1 MRIAPGKIITAAII
15 AIVALICFIKTAH
28 VNDVQ
33 NLQVIQSVTGQVTV
47 RKQAGWYFMLCPRI
61 WKYSKAGVYQ
71 LNAEDKDLLD
81 IQFKNKSTAK
91 LKANIGYRI
100 DGADDETIIALHQ
113 QVEGDDEKIWKM
125 LITALNTTVQSIST
139 KYDPSEV
146 IGGDQFEPMVKEIY
160 TNIVH
165 NAELLRHGIDVNYFA
180 VDGRPLPDP
189 DTEKQFNLQKEADL
203 ARRLA
208 EAEKVKLESETLKTE
223 ANYKREIAEFK
234 GKADAETAKLKTEAE
249 REKEL
254 ATIAAQKQVE
264 VAKLEKEK
272 AVIEVERQ
280 KEVAKVEAEKAL
292 AVAEVQK
299 QTEKETLEAIK
310 LKAEQQIEQ
319 AKAKKEAIE
328 LSGAI
333 TELQQ
338 AELDLQRDVA
348 KFKWDALGKAI
359 SGIKLPTMMNIGN
372 GTNGTVG
379 TTALDQLIQ
388 TMTVEKLGAISPAPK
403 AATPAPKATK

>member
-1 MRIAPGKIITAAII
+1 MI
-15 AIVALICFIKTAH
+15 
-28 VNDVQ
+28 
-33 NLQVIQSVTGQVTV
+33 
-47 RKQAGWYFMLCPRI
+47 CPRI

-100 DGADDETIIALHQ
+100 DGADDATLIALHQ

-125 LITALNTTVQSIST
+125 LLTALNTTVQSITT
-139 KYDPSEV
+139 KYDPSDV
-146 IGGDQFEPMVKEIY
+146 IGGDKFEPMINEIA
-160 TNIVH
+160 TNILH
-165 NAELLRHGIDVNYFA
+165 NEALKQHGIDVNYFA
-180 VDGRPLPDP
+180 VDGRPLPDK
-189 DTEKQFNLQKEADL
+189 DTEEQFNRQKEADL

-208 EAEKVKLESETLKTE
+208 EAEKIKLESETLRTE

-272 AVIEVERQ
+272 AEIEVEKQ
-280 KEVAKVEAEKAL
+280 KTVARIEAEKQFV
-292 AVAEVQK
+292 VAEVQK
-299 QTEKETLEAIK
+299 KTEAEKLEAIK
-310 LKAEQQIEQ
+310 LQAEQKVAE
-319 AKAKKEAIE
+319 AKAKKEAIT
-328 LSGAI
+328 LAGAI

-338 AELDLQRDVA
+338 AELDLKRDIA
-348 KFKWDALGKAI
+348 KYQWESIGKAI
-359 SGIKLPTMMNIGN
+359 AGVKLPAMMNIG
-372 GTNGTVG
+372 GGSDGKSGVS
-379 TTALDQLIQ
+379 ALDQFIQ
-388 TMTVEKLGAISPAPK
+388 LLTAEKLGAI
-403 AATPAPKATK
+403 TPTEVKTARPATK

>member
-1 MRIAPGKIITAAII
+1 MRIAPGKIIAA
-15 AIVALICFIKTAH
+15 AVIVIMTLICFVKMAH

-33 NLQVIQSVTGQVTV
+33 NLQIIQSVTGQVTV
-47 RKQAGWYFMLCPRI
+47 RKQAGWYFMMCPRI

-71 LNAEDKDLLD
+71 LNSEDKDLLD

-100 DGADDETIIALHQ
+100 DGATDETLIALHQ

-125 LITALNTTVQSIST
+125 LLTALNTTVQSITT
-139 KYDPSEV
+139 KYDPSDV
-146 IGGDQFEPMVKEIY
+146 IGGDKFEPMIKEIA
-160 TNIVH
+160 TNILH
-165 NAELLRHGIDVNYFA
+165 NPELMAHGIDVNYFA
-180 VDGRPLPDP
+180 VDGRPLPDK
-189 DTEKQFNLQKEADL
+189 DTEEQFNRQKEADL

-208 EAEKVKLESETLKTE
+208 EAEKIKLESETLKTE

-264 VAKLEKEK
+264 VAKLEKER

-280 KEVAKVEAEKAL
+280 KEVAKVEAEKQL

-299 QTEKETLEAIK
+299 KTEAEKLEAIK
-310 LKAEQQIEQ
+310 LQAEQKVAE
-319 AKAKKEAIE
+319 AEAKKVAIE
-328 LSGAI
+328 KSGAI

-338 AELDLQRDVA
+338 AELDLQKTVA
-348 KFKWDALGKAI
+348 QYKWEAIGKAI
-359 SGIKLPTMMNIGN
+359 SGIKLPTMMNIGT
-372 GTNGTVG
+372 GTDGKPGVG
-379 TTALDQLIQ
+379 ALDQLIQ
-388 TMTVEKLGAISPAPK
+388 TMTVEKLGAISPAP
-403 AATPAPKATK
+403 AAPAK

>member
-1 MRIAPGKIITAAII
+1 MRIAPGKIIAA
-15 AIVALICFIKTAH
+15 AVIVIMTLICFVKMAH

-33 NLQVIQSVTGQVTV
+33 NLQIIQSVTGQVTV
-47 RKQAGWYFMLCPRI
+47 RKQAGWYFMMCPRI

-71 LNAEDKDLLD
+71 LNSEDKDLLD

-100 DGADDETIIALHQ
+100 DGATDETLIALHQ

-125 LITALNTTVQSIST
+125 LLTALNTTVQSITT
-139 KYDPSEV
+139 KYDPSDV
-146 IGGDQFEPMVKEIY
+146 IGGDKFEPMIKEIA
-160 TNIVH
+160 TNILH
-165 NAELLRHGIDVNYFA
+165 NPELMAHGIDVNYFA
-180 VDGRPLPDP
+180 VDGRPLPDK
-189 DTEKQFNLQKEADL
+189 DTEDQFNRQKEADL

-208 EAEKVKLESETLKTE
+208 EAEKIKLESETLKTE

-264 VAKLEKEK
+264 VAKLEKER

-280 KEVAKVEAEKAL
+280 KEVAKVEAEKQL

-299 QTEKETLEAIK
+299 KTEAEKLEAIK
-310 LKAEQQIEQ
+310 LQAEQKVAE
-319 AKAKKEAIE
+319 AEAKKVAIE
-328 LSGAI
+328 KSGAI

-338 AELDLQRDVA
+338 AELDLQKTVA
-348 KFKWDALGKAI
+348 QYKWEAIGKAI
-359 SGIKLPTMMNIGN
+359 SGIKLPTMMNIGT
-372 GTNGTVG
+372 GTDGKPGVG
-379 TTALDQLIQ
+379 ALDQLIQ
-388 TMTVEKLGAISPAPK
+388 TMTVEKLGAISPAP
-403 AATPAPKATK
+403 AAPAK

>member
-1 MRIAPGKIITAAII
+1 M
-15 AIVALICFIKTAH
+15 
-28 VNDVQ
+28 
-33 NLQVIQSVTGQVTV
+33 
-47 RKQAGWYFMLCPRI
+47 
-61 WKYSKAGVYQ
+61 
-71 LNAEDKDLLD
+71 
-81 IQFKNKSTAK
+81 
-91 LKANIGYRI
+91 KANIGYRI
-100 DGADDETIIALHQ
+100 DSADDETIIALHQ

-264 VAKLEKEK
+264 VARLDKEK
-272 AVIEVERQ
+272 ATIEVEKQ
-280 KEVAKVEAEKAL
+280 KEVAKIEAEKL
-292 AVAEVQK
+292 REVAEVEK
-299 QTEKETLEAIK
+299 QTEAAKLEAVK
-310 LKAEQQIEQ
+310 LKAEQLKAEADAKQI
-319 AKAKKEAIE
+319 AIQK
-328 LSGAI
+328 SGAI

-338 AELDLQRDVA
+338 AELELQKSIA
-348 KFKWDALGKAI
+348 QFKWDAIGKAI
-359 SGIKLPTMMNIGN
+359 AGVKLPAMMNINATGS
-372 GTNGTVG
+372 GTNGVG
-379 TTALDQLIQ
+379 ATAMDQFIQ
-388 TMTVEKLGAISPAPK
+388 LLTVEKLGVL
-403 AATPAPKATK
+403 TPAPTATTATK